1 MDKLFE
7 RHDEYLSDTP
17 MDFFRRFSEQIDWSL
32 RLIVIKG
39 PKGVGK
45 STLMQQYI
53 KRHFS
58 PDDRHVLYCSAD
70 SSYFA
75 NHTLVDTAESFYRIG
90 GRHLFIDEVHKYEG
104 WSTEVKDIYDLHR
117 DLHLVLSG
125 SSLLQIN
132 DGQTDLS
139 RRMVEYQMPGL
150 SLREFLRMDRGID
163 IEPISLESL
172 LSSPNA
178 YCNEVKRHCS
188 PLEHFPRYLKQGYYP
203 FYLESSTA
211 YQSRLESVVNCIID
225 SELTHFRS
233 LEVGN
238 TRKIK
243 ALLKVLSQM
252 VPYEVDIAK
261 LSKNIGIQRPTTLK
275 YLRNLEEAALIRRLF
290 TDIDS
295 VSDLQKPDKILLDNS
310 NLLYTISDRLPE
322 VGTVRETFFCN
333 QLASAGHRVEY
344 GGLKSGDFRIDG
356 EMVVEV
362 GGRDKGFSQ
371 VKNETRAYVAADDI
385 DSATS
390 LSSTSGKIPLWAFGF
405 LY

>member
-1 MDKLFE
+1 ML
-7 RHDEYLSDTP
+7 
-17 MDFFRRFSEQIDWSL
+17 
-32 RLIVIKG
+32 
-39 PKGVGK
+39 
-45 STLMQQYI
+45 
-53 KRHFS
+53 
-58 PDDRHVLYCSAD
+58 
-70 SSYFA
+70 
-75 NHTLVDTAESFYRIG
+75 N
-90 GRHLFIDEVHKYEG
+90 
-104 WSTEVKDIYDLHR
+104 
-117 DLHLVLSG
+117 
-125 SSLLQIN
+125 
-132 DGQTDLS
+132 
-139 RRMVEYQMPGL
+139 
-150 SLREFLRMDRGID
+150 FLGI
-163 IEPISLESL
+163 I
-172 LSSPNA
+172 
-178 YCNEVKRHCS
+178 
-188 PLEHFPRYLKQGYYP
+188 F
-203 FYLESSTA
+203 
-211 YQSRLESVVNCIID
+211 
-225 SELTHFRS
+225 
-233 LEVGN
+233 
-238 TRKIK
+238 
-243 ALLKVLSQM
+243 
-252 VPYEVDIAK
+252 VDIAK

-405 LY
+405 LYWYEFTILPDYLKKKDRHAWRSRFTLKCPFYPSEQECDRCLSPVILFRLQRYTYRCTTTRYTAKMDPCEASPIVLWFHPYPKMFFVHFFSIQLFFVSLPLISCRKILLMNLISCKITIKHTLIPWWKEKSTTSFSCGKTSVTASQPRW